1 MALKL
6 ELVKAE
12 LEQWGEIIVT
22 TAAGERYELHLG
34 DTTFDMEQQIIRL
47 KSSDSHFVID
57 GTSIE
62 AIEKHYGHRENGD
75 D

>member
-12 LEQWGEIIVT
+12 LEHWGEIIVT
-22 TAAGERYELHLG
+22 TSAGERYELHLG
-34 DTTFDMEQQIIRL
+34 DTTFDMEQRLIRL
-47 KSSDSHFVID
+47 KSSDSQFVID
-57 GTSIE
+57 GDSIE
-62 AIEKHYGHRENGD
+62 AVEKHYGHRESED